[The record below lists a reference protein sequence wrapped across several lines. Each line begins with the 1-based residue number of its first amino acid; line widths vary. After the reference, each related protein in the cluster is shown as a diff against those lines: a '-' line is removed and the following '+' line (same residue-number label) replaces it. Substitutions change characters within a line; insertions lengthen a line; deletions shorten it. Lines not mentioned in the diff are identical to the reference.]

1 MRNLCWENEPPLA
14 VRTGLSFVLL
24 LAIVACSSSDRVF
37 TDEDFQL
44 MTQVEWVSYLHDD
57 YDCGEWGG
65 HRETILISRNG
76 ETYEV
81 TIKRDSSDCFSPK
94 LNRKD
99 AGDSAATKTFIV
111 GAEKKASIIRV
122 VNALSYNKSKDSKW
136 MMSNAS
142 NQYIM
147 KFQTPNRKLTVEAY
161 FSDESLAQYAA
172 FKKELLRM
180 R

>member
-1 MRNLCWENEPPLA
+1 
-14 VRTGLSFVLL
+14 
-24 LAIVACSSSDRVF
+24 
-37 TDEDFQL
+37 
-44 MTQVEWVSYLHDD
+44 
-57 YDCGEWGG
+57 
-65 HRETILISRNG
+65 
-76 ETYEV
+76 V
-81 TIKRDSSDCFSPK
+81 TIKRDSSDCFPPK

-99 AGDSAATKTFIV
+99 ARDSAATKTFIV

-142 NQYIM
+142 NQYVM

-161 FSDESLAQYAA
+161 FSDESLAQYEA